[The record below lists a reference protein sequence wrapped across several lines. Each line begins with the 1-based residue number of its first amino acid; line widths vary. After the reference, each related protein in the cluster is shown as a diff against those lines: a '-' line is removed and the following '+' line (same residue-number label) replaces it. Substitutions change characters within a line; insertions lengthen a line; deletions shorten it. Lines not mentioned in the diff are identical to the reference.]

1 MKELTEPQEVAT
13 LLNNHGAVP
22 HICCV
27 ASPYFIGG
35 KHIVGAV
42 FDGPASKTE
51 GIADLRTAVRT
62 LSKDAAVVI
71 YSGCCPMKACPN
83 IRPAYLP

>member
-1 MKELTEPQEVAT
+1 VWRPR
-13 LLNNHGAVP
+13 
-22 HICCV
+22 
-27 ASPYFIGG
+27 YFIGG

-51 GIADLRTAVRT
+51 GIAGLRTAVRT

-71 YSGCCPMKACPN
+71 YSGCCLIEGLSKYSAGVSALRELGFKN
-83 IRPAYLP
+83 LYVLDLPTNFHTD